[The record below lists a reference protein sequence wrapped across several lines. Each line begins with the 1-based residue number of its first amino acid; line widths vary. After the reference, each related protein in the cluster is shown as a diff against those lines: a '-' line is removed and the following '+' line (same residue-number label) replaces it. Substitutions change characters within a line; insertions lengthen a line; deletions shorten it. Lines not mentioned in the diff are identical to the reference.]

1 MKKPILIVVFAVLAI
16 LGGWYGYDRYVAP
29 THVAFINYSDHMY
42 DAVAG
47 ANDNRFIKTTQIP
60 FGPDAFDD
68 LSQYSAVHIFAHAS
82 IRFSTEQKAQ
92 LQALVDDGV
101 LVVYRSP
108 VSTIPL
114 ARLDYEAVTYQ
125 LDCVRNGGRSN
136 HRRMLNFIR
145 REIDHKRFFVDAFEQ
160 AFILQESYYYHLGDE
175 EVFSDI
181 GDYIQFLKD
190 SGKFEVDGKNICL
203 LATQFGNVTA
213 KGYIARLVGGF
224 ESRGHN
230 VFPMISSRKD
240 RTAYI
245 EQTNPDLVVYV
256 PHGKI
261 SGDEGVAWLKE
272 LNVPVLC
279 PIIAFAPEEEWLASK
294 QGMDGG
300 LLSQSVTM
308 PEIDGG
314 AVPMVVAAQF
324 ENERGLYVFEGV
336 DERIEKFMSLT
347 DKWFGLQTKPNAEKK
362 VAIFYYKG
370 AGKNAMVAEG
380 LELAPSILNLLRRL
394 KEEGY
399 STGELPETAEELVAL
414 IEAKGPI
421 FGTYAQGA
429 IDAFLKSGEP
439 VLINAADFETL
450 LRDNLD
456 PSLIQLLEN
465 EYGPAPGDFMTARR
479 EGDARIMVAR
489 VDFGNVVLLPVPPP
503 GLGEDE
509 VELAHGTPT
518 PPPYPYVASY
528 LWARTRFNADAIVHF
543 GTHGTVE
550 FRPEKQVALSHL
562 DWPDAL
568 LASTPHF
575 YLYVISNIG
584 EAVIAKRRTYAVMDT
599 HLTAPLIE
607 SDIYGPLLEIDD
619 TLEKFW
625 NTEQPLMKE
634 QYRQVIQE
642 LAVEADLLK
651 DMEFEI
657 PEGEFMDDLQLNHLH
672 HYLHELEQAKITNGL
687 HVLGEDYTTEEIG
700 GTLRL
705 MALDSLVFNKKK
717 MDLARGRVTEAECE
731 DAHFMESH
739 YREPA
744 AEIIDAI
751 LHRDID
757 PLSFLSS
764 EDLEQLRV
772 ADEAEKALA
781 QIRQGGS
788 GSAQILND
796 GSMAKA
802 EEPPL
807 ANPKQQAL
815 LRALKGYHDTLISI
829 RRYEKDLVASPKLE
843 MDALIN
849 SLNGGYTAPQSGG
862 DPAFNP
868 EAVPSGRN
876 LYSINET
883 KTPSREAFE
892 VAKKLVNSLLENHL
906 EKHGQYP
913 NKVAFSLW
921 SSEFIRQEGI
931 TIAQILYCLGVEPVT
946 DRRGTVH
953 DVQLIPLES
962 LGRPRIDVVV
972 QTSGQFRDL
981 AATRIYLINR
991 AVKLAFEA
999 PGEGPENNYVK
1010 RGVIDSEAIMKENGL
1025 PPGQAR
1031 ALASVRVFGGLN
1043 GSYGAGIMDFVESG
1057 DRWES
1062 EDEIAQRYL
1071 VTMGTMYDENLW
1083 GDFKPGA
1090 FEGALQNASLVVHP
1104 RSANTWGALSLDHV
1118 YEYMGGVSNVI
1129 RYVTGN
1135 DPDAVFSDL
1144 RNPNDPRLQSL
1155 EEAIWTEARTT
1166 LLNPRYIEG
1175 MQAEGRTAAETF
1187 AETFRNT
1194 YGWESMKTSAVDP
1207 ELWDNL
1213 NEVYIED
1220 VHELGIEKFFREKN
1234 PYALQ
1239 EMTAV
1244 MLETAR
1250 KGYWQPD
1257 SRVIRNIAA
1266 LHVRLVMEYDAGCS
1280 GFVCDNAKLRQ
1291 LISGLIEDPFQ
1302 QPYNDRIE
1310 RVRTAIPSEAIE
1322 GMELEKQDA
1331 EKPLAKQV
1339 AGEPPLSPMKLALVV
1354 GAALF
1359 VMVTGLRLAK
1369 LR

>member
-1 MKKPILIVVFAVLAI
+1 MKKPVSIAILTVLAI
-16 LGGWYGYDRYVAP
+16 LGGWYGYNRYMAP
-29 THVAFINYSDHMY
+29 THVAFVNYSDHMY
-42 DAVAG
+42 DAVAE
-47 ANDNRFIKTTQIP
+47 ANDNGFITTTQVP
-60 FGPDAFDD
+60 FSPDTFED
-68 LSQYSAVHIFAHAS
+68 LSQYSAVHIFAHAG
-82 IRFSTEQKAQ
+82 IRFSHDQTEQ

-108 VSTIPL
+108 VSTLPL
-114 ARLDYEAVTYQ
+114 EGLDGEAVTYQ
-125 LDCVRNGGRSN
+125 LDCIRNGGRSN
-136 HRRMLNFIR
+136 HRRMLNYIR
-145 REIDHKRFFVDAFEQ
+145 REIDGKRLFVDSFEP
-160 AFILQESYYYHLGDE
+160 AFILPESYYYYLGDE

-181 GDYIQFLKD
+181 DDYIQFLKN
-190 SGKFEVDGKNICL
+190 SGKFQADGKNICL

-213 KGYIARLVGGF
+213 NGYIARLVGGF
-224 ESRGHN
+224 EAQGHN
-230 VFPMISSRKD
+230 VFPMIAARNE
-240 RTAYI
+240 RPTYI
-245 EQTNPDLVVYV
+245 KQTNPDLVVYI
-256 PHGKI
+256 PHGKVT
-261 SGDEGVAWLKE
+261 GEEGTTWLKE

-279 PIIAFAPEEEWLASK
+279 PIVTFAPEEEWLVSK

-314 AVPMVVAAQF
+314 VVPMVVAAQF

-336 DERIEKFMSLT
+336 DERIRKFLSLT
-347 DKWFGLQTKPNAEKK
+347 EKWFALQNKPNPEKK

-380 LELAPSILNLLRRL
+380 LELAPSILNLLRHL
-394 KEEGY
+394 KDEGY
-399 STGELPETAEELVAL
+399 STGELPESAEDLAAL

-429 IDAFLKSGEP
+429 IDDFLNSGDP
-439 VLINAADFETL
+439 VLINSTEFETL

-456 PSLIQLLEN
+456 PSLIGLLEN
-465 EYGPAPGDFMTARR
+465 EYGPAPGDFMTARS

-528 LWARTRFNADAIVHF
+528 LWARTRFNADAIVHL

-568 LASTPHF
+568 LAGTPHF

-599 HLTAPLIE
+599 HLTPPLIE

-634 QYRQVIQE
+634 QYRQVIHE

-657 PEGEFMDDLQLNHLH
+657 PEGEFLDDLQLNHLH
-672 HYLHELEQAKITNGL
+672 HYLHELEQAKITKGL

-731 DAHFMESH
+731 DAHFMENH

-744 AEIIDAI
+744 TEIIDAI

-757 PLSFLSS
+757 PLSFLSV

-772 ADEAEKALA
+772 ADEADKALA

-788 GSAQILND
+788 GSPQILND
-796 GSMAKA
+796 GSMARA
-802 EEPPL
+802 EDPPM
-807 ANPKQQAL
+807 ANPTHQAL
-815 LRALKGYHDTLISI
+815 LRALKGYRNTLISI
-829 RRYEKDLVASPKLE
+829 RRYERDLGASPQLE

-868 EAVPSGRN
+868 EAVPTGRN

-883 KTPSREAFE
+883 KTPSREAFD
-892 VAKKLVNSLLENHL
+892 VAKKLVNTLLKSHL
-906 EKHGQYP
+906 HKHGQYP
-913 NKVAFSLW
+913 KKVAFSLW

-953 DVQLIPLES
+953 DVQLIPLEE

-991 AVKLAFEA
+991 AVKLASEA

-1010 RGVIDSEAIMKENGL
+1010 RGVVDSEAIMKENGIS
-1025 PPGQAR
+1025 PSQAR

-1043 GSYGAGIMDFVESG
+1043 GSYGAGIMDYVESG

-1062 EDEIAQRYL
+1062 EDEIARRYL
-1071 VTMGTMYDENLW
+1071 ITMGTMYDENLW

-1118 YEYMGGVSNVI
+1118 YEFMGGVSNVI
-1129 RYVTGN
+1129 RYVTGR
-1135 DPDAVFSDL
+1135 DPDAIFSDL

-1155 EEAIWTEARTT
+1155 EEAIWMEARTT
-1166 LLNPRYIEG
+1166 VLNPRYIEG

-1220 VHELGIEKFFREKN
+1220 VHELGIEEFFRTKN

-1244 MLETAR
+1244 MLETVR

-1257 SRVIRNIAA
+1257 SQVVRNIAA
-1266 LHVRLVMEYDAGCS
+1266 LHARLVMEYDAGCS

-1291 LISGLIEDPFQ
+1291 MISGLIEVQLQ

-1310 RVRTAIPSEAIE
+1310 RVRTAIPSQAIE
-1322 GMELEKQDA
+1322 GMELEKQDTD
-1331 EKPLAKQV
+1331 KPLAQR
-1339 AGEPPLSPMKLALVV
+1339 AATANPLSPIKLLLII
-1354 GAALF
+1354 GASLF
-1359 VMVTGLRLAK
+1359 VVVTGYRLAK
-1369 LR
+1369 KR

>member
-1 MKKPILIVVFAVLAI
+1 M
-16 LGGWYGYDRYVAP
+16 AP
-29 THVAFINYSDHMY
+29 THVAFVNYSDYMY
-42 DAVAG
+42 DAVAE
-47 ANDNRFIKTTQIP
+47 ANDNRFIKTRQIP
-60 FGPDAFDD
+60 FGSEAFED
-68 LSQYSAVHIFAHAS
+68 LSRYAAVHIFAHGG
-82 IRFSTEQKAQ
+82 IRFSIEQKAQ
-92 LQALVDDGV
+92 LQALVDGGA

-108 VSTIPL
+108 VSTLPL
-114 ARLDYEAVTYQ
+114 DGVDMEAVAYQ
-125 LDCVRNGGRSN
+125 LDCVRNGGKGN

-145 REIDHKRFFVDAFEQ
+145 REIDGKRLFVDSFEP
-160 AFILQESYYYHLGDE
+160 AFILPESYYYHLGDE
-175 EVFSDI
+175 EVFADI

-190 SGKFEVDGKNICL
+190 SGKYKPDGKNICL
-203 LATQFGNVTA
+203 LATQFGAVTER
-213 KGYIARLVGGF
+213 GYIARLVSGF
-224 ESRGHN
+224 EGRGHN
-230 VFPMISSRKD
+230 VYPMIAVRED
-240 RTAYI
+240 RPHYI
-245 EQTNPDLVVYV
+245 QQTNPDLVVYA
-256 PHGKI
+256 PHGKLT
-261 SGDEGVAWLKE
+261 GQEGSDWLKE
-272 LNVPVLC
+272 QNVPVLC
-279 PIIAFAPEEEWLASK
+279 PIITFAPEEDWLVSK

-324 ENERGLYVFEGV
+324 ENERGLYVFEGI
-336 DERIEKFMSLT
+336 DERIQMFLSLT
-347 DKWFGLQTKPNAEKK
+347 EKWLALQTKPNAEKK

-394 KEEGY
+394 EEEGY
-399 STGELPETAEELVAL
+399 STGELPETAQELEAL
-414 IEAKGPI
+414 IQAKGPV

-429 IDAFLKSGEP
+429 ISAFSESGDP
-439 VLINAADFETL
+439 VLIDSADFQKL
-450 LRDNLD
+450 LEDNLD
-456 PSLIQLLEN
+456 PVLVEQLKN
-465 EYGPAPGDFMTARR
+465 EYGPAPGEFMITPG
-479 EGDARIMVAR
+479 EGDVRLMVAR
-489 VDFGNVVLLPVPPP
+489 VDFGNVVLLPVPPS

-543 GTHGTVE
+543 GTHGTIE

-568 LASTPHF
+568 LAGTPHF

-584 EAVIAKRRTYAVMDT
+584 EAVIAKRRTYAVMNT

-607 SDIYGPLLEIDD
+607 SDIYGPLKEIDD

-625 NTEQPLMKE
+625 NTEQPMMKE
-634 QYRQVIQE
+634 QYREVVQR
-642 LAVEADLLK
+642 LALEADLLK

-657 PEGEFMDDLQLNHLH
+657 PNGVLMDDLQLNHLH
-672 HYLHELEQAKITNGL
+672 HYLHELEQAKITKGL
-687 HVLGEDYTTEEIG
+687 HVLGEDYTSDEIG
-700 GTLRL
+700 GSLRL

-717 MDLARGRVTEAECE
+717 MDLARGLVTEAQGE
-731 DAHFMESH
+731 DAHFMENH

-751 LHRDID
+751 LHQDVD
-757 PLSFLSS
+757 PLSFLNSADM
-764 EDLEQLRV
+764 ERLRV
-772 ADEAEKALA
+772 ADEAEKAMVEVRRGTA
-781 QIRQGGS
+781 YS
-788 GSAQILND
+788 SMVAND
-796 GSMAKA
+796 GSMAKTERPA
-802 EEPPL
+802 PP
-807 ANPKQQAL
+807 NPGQQAL
-815 LRALKGYHDTLISI
+815 LRALKAYRNTLLSL
-829 RRYEKDLVASPKLE
+829 RRYQSDLLASPTLE

-883 KTPSREAFE
+883 KTPSREAFA

-906 EKHGQYP
+906 AKHGEYP
-913 NKVAFSLW
+913 QKVAFSLW

-953 DVQLIPLES
+953 DVQLIPLEE

-981 AATRIYLINR
+981 AASRIYLINR
-991 AVKLAFEA
+991 AVKLASDA
-999 PGEGPENNYVK
+999 PDEGPEENYVK
-1010 RGVIDSEAIMKENGL
+1010 RGVLESEAIMKENGIA
-1025 PPGQAR
+1025 PAQAR
-1031 ALASVRVFGGLN
+1031 ALASVRVFGGFN

-1062 EDEIAQRYL
+1062 EDEIAERYL
-1071 VTMGTMYDENLW
+1071 TTMGTMYDENLW

-1090 FEGALQNASLVVHP
+1090 FVGALQNASLVIHP

-1118 YEYMGGVSNVI
+1118 YEFMGGISNVI
-1129 RYVTGN
+1129 RYVTGE
-1135 DPDAVFSDL
+1135 DPDAMFSDL
-1144 RNPNDPRLQSL
+1144 RNPNNPRVQRL
-1155 EEAIWTEARTT
+1155 EEAIWAEARTT
-1166 LLNPRYIEG
+1166 MLNPKYIQG
-1175 MQAEGRTAAETF
+1175 LQAEGRTAAETF

-1213 NEVYIED
+1213 NEVYIDD
-1220 VHELGIEKFFREKN
+1220 VHELGIEEFFREKN

-1244 MLETAR
+1244 MLETVR
-1250 KGYWQPD
+1250 KGYWQPE
-1257 SRVIRNIAA
+1257 SRVVRNIAA
-1266 LHVRLVMEYDAGCS
+1266 LHARLLMDYDAGCS

-1291 LISGLIEDPFQ
+1291 MITGLIGVQ
-1302 QPYNDRIE
+1302 LRQPYNDRIE
-1310 RVRTAIPSEAIE
+1310 RVRTSISTEALE

-1331 EKPLAKQV
+1331 DQQLAKLT
-1339 AGEPPLSPMKLALVV
+1339 ATEKHLSPVKLLLVI
-1354 GAALF
+1354 GSALF
-1359 VMVTGLRLAK
+1359 VMITGFRMAK
-1369 LR
+1369 MR